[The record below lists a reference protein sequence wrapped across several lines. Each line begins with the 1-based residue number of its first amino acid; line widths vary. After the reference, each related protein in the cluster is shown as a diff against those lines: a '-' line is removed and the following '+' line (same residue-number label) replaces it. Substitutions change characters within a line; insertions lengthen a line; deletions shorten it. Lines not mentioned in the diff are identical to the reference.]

1 MNKNSFTSNIK
12 SYKNDRTEKPINM
25 QPNCIASSSSV
36 PIIYTGCEDGSLKS
50 IDLRSGKNCLIML
63 EYISNSVMA
72 HTDAVTSI
80 NMFNDIYLFTTS
92 HDTKIRLWDIRNLT
106 APQQENIVK
115 HSFNT
120 FRVHKRNGM
129 KPCGILCSFQIN
141 LF

>member
-1 MNKNSFTSNIK
+1 
-12 SYKNDRTEKPINM
+12 
-25 QPNCIASSSSV
+25 
-36 PIIYTGCEDGSLKS
+36 
-50 IDLRSGKNCLIML
+50 
-63 EYISNSVMA
+63 MA

-106 APQQENIVK
+106 TPQQENIVK

-129 KPCGILCSFQIN
+129 KPCGILSSFQIN